1 MLFGLIVSSGI
12 TVYLD
17 IIRGSTAAVSLE
29 NVSCSGGV
37 ALLISFSIGDVG
49 LDTIA
54 EVDGGQDGV
63 DNGTVVT

>member
-12 TVYLD
+12 TVYVD

-29 NVSCSGGV
+29 NVSCPGGV
-37 ALLISFSIGDVG
+37 ALLTSIGDVG

-54 EVDGGQDGV
+54 EVDGGRDGV
-63 DNGTVVT
+63 DNGTAVT